1 MFRRLL
7 GFLMLL
13 IGLSGIW
20 VGVTSGA
27 TARAMVDSIG
37 LGLDTNLDLLSQSLT
52 TITDSLILAKQTV
65 SDVNDSLV
73 TIEQTAGDVSLA
85 LADTQPLLAEVGDI
99 VSNDVPNSIEA
110 VQDSLPNMVEVAG
123 AIDNT
128 LTTLNNF
135 AVDRTIAIPNPFS
148 SEPLYSFDLN
158 FDLGIDYDPNVP
170 FDQTVRDLG
179 TSIEGLP
186 EQLRGLAEHIDRS
199 STNLQ
204 NLSDNLTTVGD
215 DLAVVNSRIAELDPL
230 LDEYG
235 RIVTELNDQTRLL
248 RAGINTQLEG
258 FKQTINIVMIWFIL
272 TQIAP
277 LYLGWELVTGRR
289 MADIREL
296 KEAVEKLQETVEEEQ
311 ENIDELEEK
320 IE

>member
-1 MFRRLL
+1 MFRRFL

-20 VGVTSGA
+20 VGVISAA
-27 TARAMVDSIG
+27 TTRTMVDSIG

-186 EQLRGLAEHIDRS
+186 EQLRGLAGHIDRS

-204 NLSDNLTTVGD
+204 NLSDNITTVGD

-296 KEAVEKLQETVEEEQ
+296 KEAVQKLQETVEEEKG
-311 ENIDELEEK
+311 NIDELEEK